1 MGKLAARI
9 VLWADS
15 SCCLEVFLYIY
26 YNFFFFLICLHVP
39 YVLHSKLLL
48 FCLYPPGTHR
58 LFSCFVLSITKS
70 SETVLL

>member
-26 YNFFFFLICLHVP
+26 YNFFFSSYVCMFLMFYTVNYFSFVCTLQVLTDCFHVS
-39 YVLHSKLLL
+39 Y
-48 FCLYPPGTHR
+48 
-58 LFSCFVLSITKS
+58 
-70 SETVLL
+70 